1 MKNNFKGITLI
12 ALVITL
18 IVLLILAGVS
28 IAMLTGQNGILNQA
42 QNAGE
47 RTTQSNAEEM
57 VTVAIGGLQSENLG
71 DTSKITPQII
81 ASKVNEENNRS
92 DVTAEGTS
100 FPTNIV
106 FNDDGIKVPVD
117 INLKVGSAS
126 DEEEE
131 DLPIYSVDV
140 DESKI
145 ASQEIFNIETSDGKV
160 ASTNDVQ
167 TIGTAKINGI
177 KPEYCNNY
185 EGQANDTFYKIEYD
199 QPGVDLN
206 DTLIVPYKVE
216 VDGNWYLVTEVSLE
230 VEYKRYYTGKSAFP
244 DVDNIIYPN
253 TVTKIIVTDKGSPYN
268 NETEVGGGPTTV
280 ILPEKITEIPAN
292 MFNGAKNLS
301 NIKIP
306 KSTTKIGIQA
316 FAFCSSLENI
326 EISENVTDI
335 DGNVFQG
342 STKLKNINVDPN
354 NPNYSSVN
362 GVLFNKDKTSLIAY
376 PAAKTETEYTVPDTV
391 KTIKEYAFYDVSNLE
406 TLNIPENVDKI
417 EKSAFSA
424 SSSTSGGIKTINI
437 SKPAGT
443 IIGEPW
449 GAEKDS
455 INWLG

>member
-12 ALVITL
+12 ALVITI

-28 IAMLTGQNGILNQA
+28 IATLTGQNGILNQA

-57 VTVAIGGLQSENLG
+57 VTIAIGGLQAENLG

-131 DLPIYSVDV
+131 DLPIYSVDI

-167 TIGTAKINGI
+167 TIGTAKINGL
-177 KPEYCNNY
+177 KDQYCNNY
-185 EGQANDTFYKIEYD
+185 EETSQDTFYKINYN
-199 QPGVDLN
+199 QAGADLN

-230 VEYKRYYTGKSAFP
+230 VKYRENKGSGTSSFP
-244 DVDNIIYPN
+244 QVNNIIYPN
-253 TVTKIIVTDKGSPYN
+253 TVEKINSGSQGMPR
-268 NETEVGGGPTTV
+268 TGGPSNI
-280 ILPEKITEIPAN
+280 ILSEKTTEIPRNLFA
-292 MFNGAKNLS
+292 GSDNLS
-301 NIKIP
+301 EIKIP
-306 KSTTKIGIQA
+306 DSVTKINQGA
-316 FAFCSSLENI
+316 FSFCSLLENI
-326 EISENVTDI
+326 EISKNVTDI
-335 DGNVFQG
+335 VENPFYG
-342 STKLKNINVDPN
+342 SDNLKTIEVDPN
-354 NPNYSSVN
+354 NPNYVSEN
-362 GVLFNKDKTSLIAY
+362 GILFNKDKTTIIAY
-376 PAAKTETEYTVPDTV
+376 PAGKTETEYTIPKTV
-391 KTIKEYAFYDVSNLE
+391 KNIGQYVFFNANYLKVLNIQENVEFINLFAFSFCENLE
-406 TLNIPENVDKI
+406 
-417 EKSAFSA
+417 
-424 SSSTSGGIKTINI
+424 TINI
-437 SKPAGT
+437 SKPEGT
-443 IIGEPW
+443 IEGEPW
-449 GAEKDS
+449 GAYNIT
-455 INWLG
+455 INWLGEE

>member
-12 ALVITL
+12 ALVITI

-57 VTVAIGGLQSENLG
+57 VTIAIGGLQAENLG

-117 INLKVGSAS
+117 INLKVGNAS

-145 ASQEIFNIETSDGKV
+145 APQEIFNIETSDGKV
-160 ASTNDVQ
+160 ASLNDVQ
-167 TIGTAKINGI
+167 TIGTAKINGL
-177 KPEYCNNY
+177 KDTYCNY
-185 EGQANDTFYKIEYD
+185 YQSSPQDTFYKINYN
-199 QPGVDLN
+199 QAGVDLN

-230 VEYKRYYTGKSAFP
+230 VKYREDTDSGTSSFP
-244 DVDNIIYPN
+244 QVNNIIYPN
-253 TVTKIIVTDKGSPYN
+253 TVEKINSGSQGMPR
-268 NETEVGGGPTTV
+268 TGGPSNI
-280 ILPEKITEIPAN
+280 ILSEKTTEIPRN
-292 MFNGAKNLS
+292 LFTGSDNLS
-301 NIKIP
+301 EIKIP
-306 KSTTKIGIQA
+306 DSVTKINQGA
-316 FAFCSSLENI
+316 FSFCSLLENI
-326 EISENVTDI
+326 EISKNVTDI
-335 DGNVFQG
+335 VENPFYG
-342 STKLKNINVDPN
+342 SDNLKTIEVDPN
-354 NPNYSSVN
+354 NPNYVSEN
-362 GVLFNKDKTSLIAY
+362 GILFNKDKTSIISY
-376 PAAKTETEYTVPDTV
+376 PAGKTETEYTIPKTV
-391 KTIKEYAFYDVSNLE
+391 RNLDGSVFYGANYLKVLNIQENVEFIYYYAFGLCENLE
-406 TLNIPENVDKI
+406 
-417 EKSAFSA
+417 
-424 SSSTSGGIKTINI
+424 TINI
-437 SKPAGT
+437 SKPEGT
-443 IIGEPW
+443 IEGKPW
-449 GAEKDS
+449 GAYDAT
-455 INWLG
+455 INWLGEE